1 MTSSEGLYLSEIER
15 QLQNPAN
22 HRTHIAKELKVHL
35 DRHKRDLLAREERI
49 RECERKL
56 EKLINGPFTNLYD
69 LRQAIENEHQRE
81 ALQKLEPVY
90 SGSEIYLTNYEKNTS
105 TDRKKQGIE
114 GCFTI
119 LGTLKKDGIRE
130 EYEVRMYKL
139 NANDKGTFWCSC
151 PDHKFNSTK
160 KNMVCKHI
168 CFLVCRVGK
177 MLDPRF
183 FNTKK
188 LTSEQYETFKSKVE
202 NIHQILQDRSIC
214 RPKSEVTDELFTAH
228 TKPITDEDICPICY
242 DGLQCS
248 EKEDILSCPTCA
260 NYVHKGCMAVW
271 LERKDSCVY
280 CRCDS
285 WKLYCKN

>member
-1 MTSSEGLYLSEIER
+1 MTSSNELCLTEIER
-15 QLQNPAN
+15 LLQNPAY
-22 HRTHIAKELKVHL
+22 HRTHKAKELKVHL
-35 DRHKRDLLAREERI
+35 ERHKQDLLARQERI
-49 RECERKL
+49 RECDRKI
-56 EKLINGPFTNLYD
+56 EQLIHGPYTNLYD
-69 LRQAIENEHQRE
+69 LTESLNNEHQKE
-81 ALQKLEPVY
+81 ALRKLDLIHR
-90 SGSEIYLTNYEKNTS
+90 GNEIYLTNYEKNTS

-130 EYEVRMYKL
+130 EYDVKMYKP
-139 NANDKGTFWCSC
+139 NVNDKGTFWCSC

-177 MLDPRF
+177 MLDPAF

-188 LTSEQYETFKSKVE
+188 LTLEQYETFRSKVE
-202 NIHQILQDRSIC
+202 NIHQILQDKSIC
-214 RPKSEVTDELFTAH
+214 RPKATVTADLFTTY
-228 TKPITDEDICPICY
+228 TKPITEEDVCPICY
-242 DGLQCS
+242 DGLECAA
-248 EKEDILSCPTCA
+248 KEDILSCPTCA
-260 NYVHKGCMAVW
+260 NYVHKECMAVW

-285 WKLYCKN
+285 WKLYCKK